1 MIVWIVEM
9 GEPSEGGYI
18 CGVFLSEEPALKLQ
32 KELESKTTWEWVSC
46 EQYEVQE

>member
-9 GEPSEGGYI
+9 GEPCEGGSI
-18 CGVFLSEEPALKLQ
+18 GGVFLSEEKARQLQ

-46 EQYEVQE
+46 IDYEVKE